1 MTKLPFPRTRGY
13 GRGSFHVQ
21 PHPKAAFLA
30 LPPDAST
37 EVFMREVD
45 DEVRRDQVTEFWR
58 RWGKVLIGAIVLG
71 LAAFAGFLHWQH
83 RQREAAGLEGERMQ
97 AAFEQ
102 LSQGQVKQAEPEIAA
117 LARSDNGA
125 YRALA
130 KFTQAD
136 ILLQRQDTRGAAR
149 RFAEV
154 AGDATIAQPFRD
166 LALIRQTSAEFGTL
180 RSQVV
185 IERMRPLAVTGG
197 AFLGSAGE
205 MMAASQLQLGQRA
218 AAGQTFS
225 RVAGDT
231 AVPESIRQRAVQM
244 AGVLGADA
252 PVMKQD
258 STPR

>member
-1 MTKLPFPRTRGY
+1 
-13 GRGSFHVQ
+13 
-21 PHPKAAFLA
+21 
-30 LPPDAST
+30 
-37 EVFMREVD
+37 MRAPSSAE
-45 DEVRRDQVTEFWR
+45 
-58 RWGKVLIGAIVLG
+58 LIGQPVLSFV
-71 LAAFAGFLHWQH
+71 APAF
-83 RQREAAGLEGERMQ
+83 REL
-97 AAFEQ
+97 
-102 LSQGQVKQAEPEIAA
+102 
-117 LARSDNGA
+117 
-125 YRALA
+125 
-130 KFTQAD
+130 
-136 ILLQRQDTRGAAR
+136 
-149 RFAEV
+149 
-154 AGDATIAQPFRD
+154 
-166 LALIRQTSAEFGTL
+166 
-180 RSQVV
+180 V